1 MKKCPNCFAEVPDY
15 TVYCPRCYKKITGPA
30 ETAPKPAAAKPA
42 APAAAP
48 RVANEKPEPLKAAPA
63 AKKCPNC
70 CKEVPDGAA
79 FCPHCGVRLKGTV
92 TGTASEPSKKA
103 ASPAAAAVRPGPAAA
118 PEKQAET
125 PAPRKDAALD
135 QQRNEVNRIL
145 NETAQMVFSG
155 QLKSAGE
162 NYQKMSRLAADLWER
177 SGASQD
183 RRMLTSL
190 YELAAPIMYHWN
202 PKAALECS
210 RAIKKLW
217 KNEPGKEADIA
228 CCTAEQFD
236 ARVCLRHTGYPEAQK
251 YCELYFQHLEAL
263 DSAGILKRQERL
275 ESLNVRLELVERA
288 LDENDRQTVASQLAI
303 VRSQIDETIAQADA
317 GIKRNIETVEQLME
331 RNLLQKQRSTLLIQY
346 FRVSGRVT
354 ETLEFWDEAWTAYQQ
369 GWAHAMERANDGTS
383 NDPEMIRIAHAL
395 AAFTCN
401 GKQKTVTETQ
411 MKAGLTAART
421 GLEWLE
427 KNAASLYAD
436 MDIEQMRV
444 DLTRSCANLLVMKK
458 DTDGA
463 LQMSNELVERLKKEQ
478 PEQPD
483 RALARSLLDAYIV
496 LKNVQTMIANSR
508 FFGKKEAIRQQN
520 ITCQEAAAFAAKM
533 HRLTGEAVFEEYRK
547 VFNEAYL

>member
-15 TVYCPRCYKKITGPA
+15 TVYCPRCYKKIDGPVSA
-30 ETAPKPAAAKPA
+30 APKAAAKPA

-48 RVANEKPEPLKAAPA
+48 RAANEKPEPPKAAPA
-63 AKKCPNC
+63 AKRCPNC
-70 CKEVPDGAA
+70 GKEVPDGAV
-79 FCPHCGVRLKGTV
+79 FCLYCGTRLKGTV
-92 TGTASEPSKKA
+92 TGSTSEPSKKA
-103 ASPAAAAVRPGPAAA
+103 VSSATAAVKSRSAAFPA
-118 PEKQAET
+118 KQAEA
-125 PAPRKDAALD
+125 PDPRKDAALD

-145 NETAQMVFSG
+145 NETAQMVFAG
-155 QLKSAGE
+155 QLKSADE

-177 SGASQD
+177 SGAPED

-190 YELAAPIMYHWN
+190 YEQAAPIMYNWK

-210 RAIKKLW
+210 RAIKDLW
-217 KNEPGKEADIA
+217 KNETGNEADIA
-228 CCTAEQFD
+228 CCTAAQFE

-251 YCELYFQHLEAL
+251 YCERYFQHLEAL
-263 DSAGILKRQERL
+263 GSAGILKRQERL
-275 ESLNVRLELVERA
+275 ESLNIRLDLVERA
-288 LDENDRQTVASQLAI
+288 LDENDNQTVANQLTI
-303 VRSQIDETIAQADA
+303 VRSQINETIAQTDAD
-317 GIKRNIETVEQLME
+317 IKRNIETVEQLME
-331 RNLLQKQRSTLLIQY
+331 KTLLQKQRSTLLIQY

-383 NDPEMIRIAHAL
+383 NDPEMILIAHDL
-395 AAFTCN
+395 AAFTCSD
-401 GKQKTVTETQ
+401 KQKTVTETQ

-427 KNAASLYAD
+427 KNAASLYAA
-436 MDIEQMRV
+436 MDIERMRV
-444 DLTRSCANLLVMKK
+444 DLTRSCAYLLVMKK

-463 LQMSNELVERLKKEQ
+463 LQVSKELVERLKKEQ

-520 ITCQEAAAFAAKM
+520 ITCQAAAAFAAKM
-533 HRLTGEAVFEEYRK
+533 NRLTGEAVFEEYRK
-547 VFNEAYL
+547 VFNKSYL